1 MPSHLLRV
9 SLRICE
15 MAPWVMWSVITLWI
29 WWIQQGPGACGL
41 WPQTPRWIP
50 GVLFTGHRLE
60 DNPGVRRHLVKK
72 PSRIQGGRGS
82 PSGLAPILRRK
93 KKKKKLDRRPHEV
106 VLRVLPFGIRFPSGD
121 SPNPGSLWVLTL
133 ISAAGVRG
141 VERADVGP

>member
-1 MPSHLLRV
+1 M
-9 SLRICE
+9 
-15 MAPWVMWSVITLWI
+15 
-29 WWIQQGPGACGL
+29 
-41 WPQTPRWIP
+41 
-50 GVLFTGHRLE
+50 
-60 DNPGVRRHLVKK
+60 KK
-72 PSRIQGGRGS
+72 PSRIQVGKGS

-106 VLRVLPFGIRFPSGD
+106 ALRVLPFGTQFLSID